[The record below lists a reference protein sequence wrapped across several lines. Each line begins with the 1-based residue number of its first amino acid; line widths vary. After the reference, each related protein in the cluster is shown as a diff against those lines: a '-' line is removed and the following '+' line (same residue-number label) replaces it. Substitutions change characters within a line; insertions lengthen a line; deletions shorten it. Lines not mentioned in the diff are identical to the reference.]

1 MKLGRI
7 SSIRLKGYCWRQRI
21 GIGLV
26 RGKLDGKDAESAS
39 SVIRDFDSCE
49 DLEREWILADKKLL

>member
-21 GIGLV
+21 GIGIV
-26 RGKLDGKDAESAS
+26 RGKLDGKDAESE
-39 SVIRDFDSCE
+39 VQ
-49 DLEREWILADKKLL
+49 